1 MNVAPDRTIILG
13 LQIVLD
19 HRSLSSIGQTI
30 LKAVILKLF
39 FSKAQTFEGLGA
51 QQTVPEAADNV
62 WAALAKCY
70 GRETKNKMLRPPQIK
85 SCKQFE
91 TQTFV
96 FNVIKSIVLNTLSLH

>member
-1 MNVAPDRTIILG
+1 M
-13 LQIVLD
+13 
-19 HRSLSSIGQTI
+19 
-30 LKAVILKLF
+30 
-39 FSKAQTFEGLGA
+39 
-51 QQTVPEAADNV
+51 PEAADNA

-96 FNVIKSIVLNTLSLH
+96 FNAIKSIVLNTLSLHSSGNMTSTVIHHTPHTCSQAGTTMLIYIVGGL